1 MMNHPLRLV
10 APLLNALLLACGDY
24 SDADPVGSNA
34 ETTTPISTTPAAT
47 TPSATMPA
55 ATPPETTTPAVM
67 TTAAGTTTG
76 ATSAPSSAPPT
87 TPAEPVTAS
96 CENVAPCGGD
106 VVGTWTVGA
115 SCLPVTGNADL
126 MGFGLGCVGAPTTGD
141 LQVTGTLTF
150 NADGSIV
157 DETTTTGDQELT
169 LPAACLDV
177 SGTITT
183 CDRVG
188 APLQALGF
196 AQVTCTSNADAGCAC
211 PATVNQ
217 TGGAAYLT
225 LSPLKKA
232 SYSTADS
239 VLTVTNRR
247 LDVIYSYCVEGT
259 TLTLSLA
266 GASKTGPVSGTIVL
280 QKQ

>member
-1 MMNHPLRLV
+1 MNHPLRLV
-10 APLLNALLLACGDY
+10 ALLLNALPLACGDY
-24 SDADPVGSNA
+24 SDAQPVGSNA
-34 ETTTPISTTPAAT
+34 ETTTPVTTTPVTTTPAAT
-47 TPSATMPA
+47 TTPDATTPAAMTTEQTTSSTTSASSSAP
-55 ATPPETTTPAVM
+55 ATPPTQ
-67 TTAAGTTTG
+67 
-76 ATSAPSSAPPT
+76 
-87 TPAEPVTAS
+87 PVTAS
-96 CENVAPCGGD
+96 CENVVPCGGD
-106 VVGTWTVGA
+106 VVGTWTVAA
-115 SCLPVTGNADL
+115 SCLPVTGDADL

-141 LQVTGTLTF
+141 LQVTGTLTL

-247 LDVIYSYCVEGT
+247 LDVVYSYCVEGT

-266 GASKTGPVSGTIVL
+266 GPSKTGPVSGTIVL